1 MSVGALALVRH
12 GETADNRAGRLLG
25 RSDPP
30 LTALGR
36 VQARAVAEVLARERP
51 VAIVTSPLR
60 RARET
65 ADAVGDA
72 CGVTPAVDERLIEID
87 YGAWERRPLAEVPR
101 EAAALTSDPSV
112 AFPDGESLVDVGTR
126 VAELCEELLARDG
139 LVVAVS
145 HVSPVKGAVAWALGS
160 GDALAWRMHLS
171 LGSITRLGRRRAGPY
186 LLSFNETGH
195 LRRS

>member
-1 MSVGALALVRH
+1 VSAGALALVRH

-36 VQARAVAEVLARERP
+36 VQARAVARVLAAEGP
-51 VAIVTSPLR
+51 VAIVSSPLL

-65 ADAVGDA
+65 ADAIGDA
-72 CGVTPAVDERLIEID
+72 CGVAPTVDERLIEID

-101 EAAALTSDPSV
+101 DAAALTSDPSV

-171 LGSITRLGRRRAGPY
+171 LGSITRLGRRRAGPD
-186 LLSFNETGH
+186 LLCFKETGD
-195 LRRS
+195 LSR